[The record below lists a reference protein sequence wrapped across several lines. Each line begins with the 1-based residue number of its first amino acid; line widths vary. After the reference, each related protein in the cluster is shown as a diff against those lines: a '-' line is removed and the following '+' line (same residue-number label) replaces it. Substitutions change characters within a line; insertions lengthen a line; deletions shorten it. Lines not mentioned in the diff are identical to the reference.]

1 MSKVNY
7 EIAFANARKM
17 LYDGFYDSDYIIA
30 WMDSVAAGKQNPAN
44 RMTAEAQKQ
53 FDFFKSANPN

>member
-30 WMDSVAAGKQNPAN
+30 WMDSVAAGKQNPAS
-44 RMTAEAQKQ
+44 RMTPEAQRH
-53 FDFFKSANPN
+53 FDMMMNATD